1 MMRSSG
7 RIIIESQNLTHR
19 CLKAIISIRR
29 FIEKTM
35 KQKPRLFLC
44 LITLGFLLPAATLSR
59 AQRSAQ
65 VKPPLTPNT
74 AAGRRLI
81 EWQRAYNS
89 GDYEQTRKFMA
100 DNYAKAV
107 LDLAAADVRA
117 NNVVNALRVNGK
129 MKIIAI
135 EKSSET
141 DIVALL
147 ETQLTELQS
156 RLTIKVAVDEPH
168 IITAINLTS
177 IQPAVNPGAPKL
189 SEAKFGRWLD
199 GYLKRLT
206 AADVFSGSVVV
217 AKNGKP
223 IFQNAYGLASKAY
236 NIPNRIDTKFN
247 LGSMNKMFT
256 AVAIAQLVEQGKL
269 SFDDTVG
276 KVLPDYPNKE
286 VAAKVT
292 LHHLLTHTSG
302 LGDYFTP
309 TFFETSK
316 DRFKSVKDYLPLF
329 VDQPLLFQPGE
340 RMSYSNAGFM
350 LLGAII
356 EKASGQDYFTYVRDH
371 VYKPAGMNDTDAYEL
386 DHDTPNLAIG
396 YTSEDDNGRYVPGP
410 RSNNLFSHVV
420 KGGPAGGGFSTAPDL
435 LRFTNALVDDK
446 LVSRQSREILTTG
459 KVAYTPGVKYG
470 YGFICSEING
480 RKVFG
485 HSGGFLGINSELEIH
500 LDTGYTII
508 VMSNYD
514 PPIAQLIVKR
524 IGQVI
529 QEG

>member
-1 MMRSSG
+1 
-7 RIIIESQNLTHR
+7 
-19 CLKAIISIRR
+19 
-29 FIEKTM
+29 M
-35 KQKPRLFLC
+35 KQISLHLIC
-44 LITLGFLLPAATLSR
+44 LITLGFLLSAVTLSK
-59 AQRSAQ
+59 ASAQ
-65 VKPPLTPNT
+65 VKPPLIPNT
-74 AAGRRLI
+74 AAGRRLG

-89 GDYEQTRKFMA
+89 GDYDQTRKFMA

-107 LDLAAADVRA
+107 LDQSPAEVRA
-117 NNVVNALRVNGK
+117 NNVFNAVRVNGK
-129 MKIIAI
+129 MTIIAI

-141 DIVALL
+141 EIVALL
-147 ETQLTELQS
+147 ETQLTELRS
-156 RLTIKVAVDEPH
+156 RLTIKVAAEEPH
-168 IITAINLTS
+168 IIAAISLTS

-189 SEAKFGRWLD
+189 SEAKFGQWLD
-199 GYLKRLT
+199 SYLKRLT

-217 AKNGKP
+217 ARNGKP

-236 NIPNRIDTKFN
+236 NVPNRIDTKFN

-269 SFDDTVG
+269 TFSDTVG

-292 LHHLLTHTSG
+292 IHHLLTHTSG
-302 LGDYFTP
+302 LSDYFTP
-309 TFFETSK
+309 RFFETSK

-350 LLGAII
+350 LLGAIV
-356 EKASGQDYFTYVRDH
+356 EKVSGQDYFTYVREH
-371 VYKPAGMNDTDAYEL
+371 VYKPAGMNDTDAFEL

-396 YTSEDDNGRYVPGP
+396 YTSEDENGSYVPGP
-410 RSNNLFSHVV
+410 RANNLFSHVV

-435 LRFTNALVDDK
+435 LKFTNALVADS
-446 LVSRQSREILTTG
+446 LLSRPSREILTTG
-459 KVAYTPGVKYG
+459 KVVYAPGIKYG
-470 YGFICSEING
+470 YGFFCSEING
-480 RKVFG
+480 RRVIG
-485 HSGGFLGINSELEIH
+485 HSGGFLGINSELDIH

-514 PPIAQLIVKR
+514 PPIAQQIVTKIR
-524 IGQVI
+524 QVI
-529 QEG
+529 PEG

>member
-1 MMRSSG
+1 MKDAN
-7 RIIIESQNLTHR
+7 EN
-19 CLKAIISIRR
+19 A
-29 FIEKTM
+29 M
-35 KQKPRLFLC
+35 KQKSFH
-44 LITLGFLLPAATLSR
+44 LILLTILGLLLSATLS
-59 AQRSAQ
+59 QTQLSAQ
-65 VKPPLTPNT
+65 EKTPVIPDT
-74 AAGRRLI
+74 PAGRRLS

-89 GDYEQTRKFMA
+89 GDYDQIRKFMA
-100 DNYAKAV
+100 NSYAKPV
-107 LDLAAADVRA
+107 LDQAPAEVRA
-117 NNVVNALRVNGK
+117 NSVANSMHVGGK

-147 ETQLTELQS
+147 ETELTEFQS
-156 RLTIKVAVDEPH
+156 RLTIRVAAEEPH
-168 IITAINLTS
+168 MVTAISNIS
-177 IQPAVNPGAPKL
+177 IQPAVNPRPRKP
-189 SEAKFGRWLD
+189 SEAEFGQWLD
-199 GYLKRLT
+199 SYLKRLA
-206 AADVFSGSVVV
+206 AADVFSGSVLV

-223 IFQNAYGLASKAY
+223 IFQNSYGLASKAY
-236 NIPNRIDTKFN
+236 NVPNRVNTKFN

-302 LGDYFTP
+302 LSDYFTP
-309 TFFETSK
+309 KFFETSK

-329 VDQPLLFQPGE
+329 VDQPLLFQPGD

-356 EKASGQDYFTYVRDH
+356 EKVSGQDYFTYVREH
-371 VYKPAGMNDTDAYEL
+371 IYKPAAMNDTDAYEL

-396 YTSEDDNGRYVPGP
+396 YTSQDENGNYVPGP
-410 RSNNLFSHVV
+410 RANNLFSHVV

-435 LRFTNALVDDK
+435 LKFANALLGDK
-446 LVSRQSREILTTG
+446 LISRRYREILTTG
-459 KVAYTPGVKYG
+459 KVVFAPGIKYG

-480 RKVFG
+480 HKVIG
-485 HSGGFLGINSELEIH
+485 HSGGFLGINSELDIH
-500 LDTGYTII
+500 LDTGYTLI

-514 PPIAQLIVKR
+514 PPIAQLIINKIR
-524 IGQVI
+524 QLIP
-529 QEG
+529 EA

>member
-1 MMRSSG
+1 
-7 RIIIESQNLTHR
+7 
-19 CLKAIISIRR
+19 
-29 FIEKTM
+29 M
-35 KQKPRLFLC
+35 KQKPLHLFC
-44 LITLGFLLPAATLSR
+44 LITLGVLLSAATPTR
-59 AQRSAQ
+59 AQLSAQ
-65 VKPPLTPNT
+65 VKPPITPNT
-74 AAGRRLI
+74 AAGRRLG

-89 GDYEQTRKFMA
+89 GDYDQTRKFMA

-107 LDLAAADVRA
+107 LALAPADVRA
-117 NNVVNALRVNGK
+117 NNVVNAVRVNGK

-135 EKSSET
+135 EKSAET
-141 DIVALL
+141 EIVALL

-156 RLTIKVAVDEPH
+156 RLTIKVAAEEPH
-168 IITAINLTS
+168 IITVITLTS
-177 IQPAVNPGAPKL
+177 TQPAGAPKL
-189 SEAKFGRWLD
+189 SEAKFRQWLD
-199 GYLKRLT
+199 SYLKRLT
-206 AADVFSGSVVV
+206 AADVFSGSVMV
-217 AKNGKP
+217 AKDGKP

-236 NIPNRIDTKFN
+236 NIPNRVDTKFN

-276 KVLPDYPNKE
+276 KILPDYPNKE

-302 LGDYFTP
+302 LSDYFTP
-309 TFFETSK
+309 RFFETSK

-356 EKASGQDYFTYVRDH
+356 EKVSGQDYFTYVHEHIYR
-371 VYKPAGMNDTDAYEL
+371 PAGMNDTDAYEL

-396 YTSEDDNGRYVPGP
+396 YTSEDENGRYVPGP
-410 RSNNLFSHVV
+410 RANNLFSHVV

-435 LRFTNALVDDK
+435 LKFTNALLDDK
-446 LVSRQSREILTTG
+446 LVSRHFREILTTG
-459 KVAYTPGVKYG
+459 KVVFSPDTKYG
-470 YGFICSEING
+470 YGFVCSEING

-485 HSGGFLGINSELEIH
+485 HSGGFLGINSELDIH

-508 VMSNYD
+508 AMSNYD
-514 PPIAQLIVKR
+514 PPIAQLIVRR
-524 IGQVI
+524 IRQVI
-529 QEG
+529 PEG